1 MFYSCL
7 PASSSHASP
16 LRARAKSGRH
26 SATVDIH
33 CHVMTPE
40 AAALTKDAFDPTRE
54 AMLTFSSAMTK
65 EVGRKQE
72 ESIRTQLTSAEQRIK
87 DMDRTGIDIQ
97 AVSPSPTYYYWT
109 EPELGRECARLIN
122 NRIAEVVA
130 SHPDRF
136 VGLGTVPLQ
145 APELAVAELERLV
158 KELGLRGVEIGT
170 NVGGMELSDPRFRPF
185 FAKAQELDILIFMHP
200 AGFTHGQRLAE
211 HYFINV
217 IGNPLDT
224 TVAVSHLIFGGVLE
238 SYPKLKICLAHGG
251 GYAAA
256 YSGRYDHAHRARPDC
271 RQVIKR
277 PPTYY
282 LKKLY
287 FDTIVFTHHQL
298 DYLAGLYGSDHIIL
312 GTDYPYDMALPD
324 AVRFVETAKL
334 TRANKDAILGGN
346 AARLLKIKLPK
357 PTAAAPAKR
366 AKAKAKTQPNP
377 KPKAKRKR

>member
-7 PASSSHASP
+7 PASSHASP
-16 LRARAKSGRH
+16 LRARARTGRH

-40 AAALTKDAFDPTRE
+40 AAALAKDAFDPTRE
-54 AMLTFSSAMTK
+54 AMLAFSSPATRD
-65 EVGRKQE
+65 VNRRQE
-72 ESIRTQLTSAEQRIK
+72 ENIRTQLTSVEQRIK
-87 DMDRTGIDIQ
+87 DMDRMGIDIQ
-97 AVSPSPTYYYWT
+97 AVSPSPTYYYWA
-109 EPELGRECARLIN
+109 EPELGREAARLIN

-136 VGLGTVPLQ
+136 VGMGTVPLQ
-145 APELAVAELERLV
+145 APELAIAELERLV

-170 NVGGMELSDPRFRPF
+170 NVAGAELSDPRFRPF

-238 SYPKLKICLAHGG
+238 SHPKLKICLAHGG

-256 YSGRYDHAHRARPDC
+256 YSGRFDHAHRARTDS

-277 PPTYY
+277 PPTHY
-282 LKKLY
+282 LRRLY

-298 DYLAGLYGSDHIIL
+298 EYLTGLYGSDHIIL

-334 TRANKDAILGGN
+334 TRAAKDGILGGN

-357 PTAAAPAKR
+357 RAAPQAGR
-366 AKAKAKTQPNP
+366 AKPKA
-377 KPKAKRKR
+377 KAKRKR

>member
-1 MFYSCL
+1 M
-7 PASSSHASP
+7 ASGSP
-16 LRARAKSGRH
+16 
-26 SATVDIH
+26 
-33 CHVMTPE
+33 
-40 AAALTKDAFDPTRE
+40 
-54 AMLTFSSAMTK
+54 
-65 EVGRKQE
+65 
-72 ESIRTQLTSAEQRIK
+72 
-87 DMDRTGIDIQ
+87 
-97 AVSPSPTYYYWT
+97 
-109 EPELGRECARLIN
+109 
-122 NRIAEVVA
+122 
-130 SHPDRF
+130 
-136 VGLGTVPLQ
+136 
-145 APELAVAELERLV
+145 
-158 KELGLRGVEIGT
+158 
-170 NVGGMELSDPRFRPF
+170 
-185 FAKAQELDILIFMHP
+185 
-200 AGFTHGQRLAE
+200 E

-357 PTAAAPAKR
+357 PMAAAPAK
-366 AKAKAKTQPNP
+366 AKP

>member
-7 PASSSHASP
+7 PASASHASP
-16 LRARAKSGRH
+16 LRARAKSGRR

-40 AAALTKDAFDPTRE
+40 AAALTKDVFDPTRE
-54 AMLTFSSAMTK
+54 AMLTFSSAITK

-72 ESIRTQLTSAEQRIK
+72 ETIRAQLTSVEQRIK
-87 DMDRTGIDIQ
+87 DMDRMGIDIQ
-97 AVSPSPTYYYWT
+97 AVSPSPTYYYWA

-130 SHPDRF
+130 ARPDRF

-158 KELGLRGVEIGT
+158 KELGLKGVEIGT
-170 NVGGMELSDPRFRPF
+170 NVAGLELSDPRFRPF
-185 FAKAQELDILIFMHP
+185 FAKVQELDVMIFMHP

-224 TVAVSHLIFGGVLE
+224 TVAISHMIFGGVLE
-238 SYPKLKICLAHGG
+238 SYPRLKICLAHGG

-298 DYLAGLYGSDHIIL
+298 DYLTALYGSDHIIL

-324 AVRFVETAKL
+324 AVRFVESAKL
-334 TRANKDAILGGN
+334 TRAAKDAILGGN

-357 PTAAAPAKR
+357 QAAAPAKR
-366 AKAKAKTQPNP
+366 G
-377 KPKAKRKR
+377 KPKAKARAKR

>member
-7 PASSSHASP
+7 PASSHSSSP
-16 LRARAKSGRH
+16 LRARARGGSR

-40 AAALTKDAFDPTRE
+40 AAALTKDLDDPTR
-54 AMLTFSSAMTK
+54 AAALAFASPLTR
-65 EVGRKQE
+65 EVNRKQDE
-72 ESIRTQLTSAEQRIK
+72 TVRIQLTSVEQRIK
-87 DMDRTGIDIQ
+87 DMDRMGIDIQ

-122 NRIAEVVA
+122 NRIADVVA

-145 APELAVAELERLV
+145 APALAVAELERLV
-158 KELGLRGVEIGT
+158 KELGLKGVEIGT
-170 NVGGMELSDPRFRPF
+170 NVGGVDLSDPRFRPF

-224 TVAVSHLIFGGVLE
+224 TVAISHMIFGGVLE
-238 SYPKLKICLAHGG
+238 AYPKLKICLAHGG

-256 YSGRYDHAHRARPDC
+256 YSGRFDHVHRARPDG

-277 PPTYY
+277 PPSYY

-298 DYLAGLYGSDHIIL
+298 DYLTGLYGSDHIIL

-324 AVRFVETAKL
+324 AVNFVERAKL
-334 TRANKDAILGGN
+334 TRAAKDAILGGN

-357 PTAAAPAKR
+357 KAAVKAPATK
-366 AKAKAKTQPNP
+366 K
-377 KPKAKRKR
+377 KAKR